1 MKGISVGKDKVIGV
15 TLAVSIVLA
24 VLFGVYSA
32 MAYTTDPT
40 TTEVT
45 YRTLYAEKG
54 ELSHV
59 GFFSNE
65 TVYKNGTSLEYYPAK
80 VTRLIKGN
88 YDYSSTRGVEGNYK
102 ATLRTDYYVVS
113 NKNKIYIKNTTN
125 TLKSGNFM
133 GSFSVPI
140 TFNITELDENLKRI
154 REGTGLFRASAD
166 TYLLVEVQVPGGEP
180 FTQKIVLTR
189 DTSGMLKLSG
199 TKKEYKKV
207 ERYTNTTV
215 NTIGLIGKDVSVST
229 ARTLFPIMALLFVIP
244 PLGFTYTHRER
255 KPEDELKGLKKF
267 IVDGIPSEVGAMDPV
282 ELSSVE
288 DLEKVFDLVDKPI
301 VHYVRDNHDVYAIID
316 GEVIYEYRK
325 PLPPGRDGVN

>member
-1 MKGISVGKDKVIGV
+1 MSVDKDKVIRI
-15 TLAVSIVLA
+15 TLAVFIGLA
-24 VLFGVYSA
+24 VLFGVYSG

-40 TTEVT
+40 TTKVT

-65 TVYKNGTSLEYYPAK
+65 TVYKNGTSLEYYPAG

-88 YDYSSTRGVEGNYK
+88 YDYSSTLEAESNYR

-113 NKNKIYIKNTTN
+113 NKNKIYIKNTTRIIR
-125 TLKSGNFM
+125 SGNFV

-154 REGTGLFRASAD
+154 QEGTGLFRANVD
-166 TYLLVEVQVPGGEP
+166 TYLLVEVQVPGREP
-180 FTQKIVLTR
+180 FIQKITLIK
-189 DTSGMLKLSG
+189 DISGMLKLSE
-199 TKKEYKKV
+199 TTKEYKKV

-215 NTIGLIGKDVSVST
+215 NTIDFIGKNVSVST

-244 PLGFTYTHRER
+244 PLGFAYTHREK
-255 KPEDELKGLKKF
+255 KPKDELKGLRKF
-267 IVDGIPSEVGAMDPV
+267 IVEGVPSEIGAIDPV
-282 ELSSVE
+282 ELGSVE

-301 VHYVRDNHDVYAIID
+301 VHYVKDNQDVYAVVD

-325 PLPPGRDGVN
+325 PLPQEGDEAN